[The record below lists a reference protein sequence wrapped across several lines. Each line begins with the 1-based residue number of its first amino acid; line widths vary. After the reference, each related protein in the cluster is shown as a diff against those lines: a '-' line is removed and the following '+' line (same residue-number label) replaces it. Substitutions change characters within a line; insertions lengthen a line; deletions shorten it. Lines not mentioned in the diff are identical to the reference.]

1 MSNLPPPHTHS
12 ISRGSVRLHARSWP
26 QAAGPWLVFV
36 HGYPDN
42 SHVWDGVLA
51 ELAGEYK
58 LLAYDVRGAGASS
71 RPKAVVDYALAEL
84 QADFEAVLDAVV
96 GAEPVHLIGH
106 DWGSVQSWE
115 FVTDPSLQ
123 ARIASF
129 TSLSGPCL
137 DHIGHWVR
145 NRWNSGQ
152 AADRS
157 ALLNQL
163 LHSWYVGAFQIP
175 GIAPGI
181 WKLGL
186 DRLWPKLLA
195 RLEDMPQPPP
205 ADPHQKAD
213 GMHGIKLYR
222 ANVPG
227 CLRAPRQRHT
237 QVPVQLLIATEDP
250 FVSPAMVSD
259 THLWTRSLQTHELPG
274 GHWQM
279 LHRPTPLANRIRRF
293 VNSLNVDNRRDAA
306 SP

>member
-1 MSNLPPPHTHS
+1 MSNLPAPHTHS

-26 QAAGPWLVFV
+26 QAQGPWLVFV

-51 ELAGEYK
+51 ELANEYK

-71 RPKAVVDYALAEL
+71 HPQAVADYALPEL
-84 QADFEAVLDAVV
+84 QADFEAVVDAVI
-96 GAEPVHLIGH
+96 GDERFHLIGH

-115 FVTDPSLQ
+115 FVTAPRLQ
-123 ARIASF
+123 SRILSF
-129 TSLSGPCL
+129 TTLSGPCL

-145 NRWNSGQ
+145 NRWNSGNR
-152 AADRS
+152 AERRAVF
-157 ALLNQL
+157 NQL

-175 GIAPGI
+175 SIAPGI
-181 WKLGL
+181 WKMGL
-186 DRLWPKLLA
+186 DRLWPGVLA
-195 RLEDMPQPPP
+195 RLEQMPTPPP
-205 ADPHQKAD
+205 ADPQQKAD

-237 QVPVQLLIATEDP
+237 QVPVQLLIASDDP
-250 FVSPAMVSD
+250 FVSPALVSD
-259 THLWTRSLQTHELPG
+259 THLWTRSLQTHELQG

-279 LHRPTPLANRIRRF
+279 LHRPQPLANRIRRF
-293 VNSLNVDNRRDAA
+293 VNSLSADIGRGAA